1 MLTLYSVDLKD
12 PLMFFSVT
20 KWKSDH
26 VHSLLTNYNGYLVL
40 VGGFLDGGNRNIERV
55 VFENEV
61 GTWDIVGQMNVEDQY
76 FGVNIAS
83 WKQSKVELNHYIYAF
98 DGYRMYNDDLIVESN
113 KVLRNNRLVTEF
125 KTSFS
130 FFNKLRII

>member
-1 MLTLYSVDLKD
+1 ML
-12 PLMFFSVT
+12 
-20 KWKSDH
+20 
-26 VHSLLTNYNGYLVL
+26 
-40 VGGFLDGGNRNIERV
+40 
-55 VFENEV
+55 ENS
-61 GTWDIVGQMNVEDQY
+61 WNIVGQMNVEDQY

-83 WKQSKVELNHYIYAF
+83 WKQSMVELNHYIYAF
-98 DGYRMYNDDLIVESN
+98 DGYHMYNDDLIVESS

>member
-1 MLTLYSVDLKD
+1 MI
-12 PLMFFSVT
+12 FGVT
-20 KWKSDH
+20 QWKSDH
-26 VHSLLTNYNGYLVL
+26 VHGSLTSSNGDLVL
-40 VGGFLDGGNRNIERV
+40 VGGFLDGGNKNIESV

-83 WKQSKVELNHYIYAF
+83 WKQSMVELNQHIYAF
-98 DGYRMYNDDLIVESN
+98 GGYHMYNDNLIVESN
-113 KVLRNNRLVTEF
+113 KFLRNNRLVTEF